1 MLRADSNIAPVCP
14 SRGHCATPK
23 PLLAF
28 ARHRREALAHLPR
41 RPPHAAHPWR
51 AARLACASA
60 APSAS
65 ARTMHAR
72 ARFSV
77 FAHEHTRLDTAVG
90 RLAPATKL
98 RDVVLEAPGRQEL
111 LGGIATRLVQLI
123 Q

>member
-1 MLRADSNIAPVCP
+1 MLRADSNIAPVCH

-41 RPPHAAHPWR
+41 RRPHAAHPWR

-65 ARTMHAR
+65 ARTMHAP

-77 FAHEHTRLDTAVG
+77 FAHEHTRLDTAG
-90 RLAPATKL
+90 GAPAASTAI
-98 RDVVLEAPGRQEL
+98 RE
-111 LGGIATRLVQLI
+111 
-123 Q
+123 